1 MMLVMTRK
9 KEITMLPLSMA
20 KAGEKCMVAR
30 IGGSPD
36 VKKHLK
42 DLGFVVGSE
51 IQIVSTPGN
60 GNMIAKVKDARLAL
74 TKEMTKRIM
83 VTM

>member
-1 MMLVMTRK
+1 
-9 KEITMLPLSMA
+9 
-20 KAGEKCMVAR
+20 
-30 IGGSPD
+30 
-36 VKKHLK
+36 VKKHLE